1 MTRTS
6 TTRWMLIGA
15 ALALPLGIAACAKK
29 PEVPP
34 APIRT
39 AAEEACAAAAATATG
54 LDASVVTVS
63 PTASTKTGGTIYTA
77 QVGDQSFTCVV
88 EPDLSV
94 STFQPL

>member
-6 TTRWMLIGA
+6 PTRWMLIGA
-15 ALALPLGIAACAKK
+15 ALALPFGIAACAQQ

-34 APIRT
+34 APTRT

-54 LDASVVTVS
+54 LDAGVVSVS
-63 PTASTKTGGTIYTA
+63 PTASTKTGGTIYTVTA
-77 QVGDQSFTCVV
+77 GDQSFNCVV
-88 EPDLSV
+88 EADLSV